1 MKIIIKH
8 NTNQP
13 IYEVVYEQVASQI
26 ITRKLI
32 ADFCLPPIRTVA
44 TELSLSVIT
53 IKRAWEILESNGLI
67 YTITGKGCYVA
78 NLTDTQINDKRDE
91 LARRELL
98 ASIDWIKSLGMTPD
112 NIISIIKDIY

>member
-1 MKIIIKH
+1 MNIIIKH

-13 IYEVVYEQVASQI
+13 LYEVVYEQVASQI
-26 ITRKLI
+26 ITRKLL

-53 IKRAWEILESNGLI
+53 IKRAWEMLESNGLI
-67 YTITGKGCYVA
+67 YTITGRGCYVA
-78 NLTDTQINDKRDE
+78 NLSDTQINDKRRE
-91 LARRELL
+91 LAKRELQTSVEWL
-98 ASIDWIKSLGMTPD
+98 RSLGMTPD